1 MEKQLEILKALL
13 EGKKV
18 YNSEGDS
25 HLLCAIPVIKVKSGE
40 LRYVLNIKDLDQF
53 TLTPPHKPLTF
64 ERIKKECVSGKHL
77 LVATNGDKRLYLGF
91 NRHGRIVTDWSGG
104 SNSAAWKESEI
115 TDWTIEEYKGV
126 E

>member
-13 EGKKV
+13 EGRAV

-25 HLLCAIPVIKVKSGE
+25 RLLCAIPFIKVNSGE

-53 TLTPPHKPLTF
+53 TLTPQRKRLTF

-77 LVATNGDKRLYLGF
+77 LVAKSGNKRLYLGF
-91 NRHGRIVTDWSGG
+91 NRAGEVVTDCVDGCEATTWSGHMIK
-104 SNSAAWKESEI
+104 N
-115 TDWTIEEYKGV
+115 WTIEEYKGD